1 MYIYSIYI
9 LHIFRCITCFFCKSL
24 HSRNSAC
31 STPKL
36 LISVFM
42 TSSINLLLDKF
53 KNCYYFGPRYSLPPR
68 TKKCIERNGE
78 VRMKFWKLGQRSEL
92 TNMLVRWMK
101 VGEPHD
107 LKSLIF

>member
-1 MYIYSIYI
+1 MYIYSIFIYIYIYIYI

-42 TSSINLLLDKF
+42 TSDSNEASRNDSPIFVLTVFYIVKCFLAA
-53 KNCYYFGPRYSLPPR
+53 R
-68 TKKCIERNGE
+68 T
-78 VRMKFWKLGQRSEL
+78 S
-92 TNMLVRWMK
+92 
-101 VGEPHD
+101 
-107 LKSLIF
+107 

>member
-1 MYIYSIYI
+1 MYIYIYSVNEYIYINIYIYI

-42 TSSINLLLDKF
+42 TSSVNLLLDKF

-68 TKKCIERNGE
+68 TKKCIERNG
-78 VRMKFWKLGQRSEL
+78 
-92 TNMLVRWMK
+92 
-101 VGEPHD
+101 
-107 LKSLIF
+107 

>member
-1 MYIYSIYI
+1 MNIYIYIYI

-42 TSSINLLLDKF
+42 TSSVNLLLD
-53 KNCYYFGPRYSLPPR
+53 SLKIVIILDLDILYPQ
-68 TKKCIERNGE
+68 EQRNVLKE
-78 VRMKFWKLGQRSEL
+78 MVRSE
-92 TNMLVRWMK
+92 
-101 VGEPHD
+101 
-107 LKSLIF
+107 